1 MLDEMTKVSP
11 KSGPS
16 GWHRPAGCRVGA
28 SYLCRMSP
36 KLPPAA
42 HSSLVPTPA
51 VVASPAAPTAPETTL
66 PGAADETASLEAT
79 EALPT
84 PAPAV
89 TSPVAW
95 MLLLILASIWGTS
108 FILMKKGLVVFSAME
123 LGATRVSVAALL
135 LLPFALRH
143 VGQVERSR
151 FKWLAL
157 SGVVGTLI
165 PAFLFAYAETR
176 LASGLAGVLNAL
188 TVVFTLLVGALLFR
202 QRLTGLRVLGITLGL
217 VGTVVM
223 LQLGGSGGDATPAGE
238 GNAWYGIYILIATMG
253 YGLSVNVIKHKLSA
267 MTPVAVTSV
276 LLLLIG
282 GPALA
287 YLLLGTDF
295 LHKLA
300 TVPGAWA
307 AFGYIALLATMSTA
321 VAMVLFNR
329 LIQQSTA
336 LFASSSTY
344 LIPIVALAWG
354 ALDGEAFNLWHFA
367 GMVVILAG
375 VLIIHRAK

>member
-1 MLDEMTKVSP
+1 
-11 KSGPS
+11 
-16 GWHRPAGCRVGA
+16 
-28 SYLCRMSP
+28 
-36 KLPPAA
+36 
-42 HSSLVPTPA
+42 
-51 VVASPAAPTAPETTL
+51 
-66 PGAADETASLEAT
+66 
-79 EALPT
+79 
-84 PAPAV
+84 
-89 TSPVAW
+89 
-95 MLLLILASIWGTS
+95 
-108 FILMKKGLVVFSAME
+108 
-123 LGATRVSVAALL
+123 VSVAALL

-143 VGQVERSR
+143 VGRVERSR

-188 TVVFTLLVGALLFR
+188 TVVFTLLVGAALFG
-202 QRLTGLRVLGITLGL
+202 QRLTGLRVLGIALGL
-217 VGTVVM
+217 AGTVVLM
-223 LQLGGSGGDATPAGE
+223 WLGGSGGDATPSGT
-238 GNAWYGIYILIATMG
+238 GNAWYGLYIVAATLG
-253 YGLSVNVIKHKLSA
+253 YGVSVNLIKHRLGGL
-267 MTPVAVTSV
+267 TPMAVTAV

-287 YLLLGTDF
+287 YLLLSTSF

-300 TVPGAWA
+300 VVPGAWA

-344 LIPIVALAWG
+344 LIPVVALAWG
-354 ALDGEAFNLWHFA
+354 ALDGEAFNLWHLL
-367 GMVVILAG
+367 GMVIILAG
-375 VLIIHRAK
+375 VLIIHRAR

>member
-1 MLDEMTKVSP
+1 MLANTPPAPDSP
-11 KSGPS
+11 L
-16 GWHRPAGCRVGA
+16 V
-28 SYLCRMSP
+28 
-36 KLPPAA
+36 PPAA
-42 HSSLVPTPA
+42 P
-51 VVASPAAPTAPETTL
+51 VALAPAALANKTT
-66 PGAADETASLEAT
+66 PGVADGSASLEAM
-79 EALPT
+79 EAEAAADTGAAAGPVALT
-84 PAPAV
+84 PAV
-89 TSPVAW
+89 TTPVAW
-95 MLLLILASIWGTS
+95 LLLITLACIWGTS
-108 FILMKKGLVVFSAME
+108 FILMKKGLLVFSAME
-123 LGATRVSVAALL
+123 LGAIRVSVAALL

-143 VGQVERSR
+143 VGSVKRSR

-188 TVVFTLLVGALLFR
+188 TVVFTLLVGALLFG
-202 QRLTGLRVLGITLGL
+202 QRLTGLRVLGIGLGL
-217 VGTVVM
+217 AGTVVM

-238 GNAWYGIYILIATMG
+238 GNAWYGLYILAATIG
-253 YGLSVNVIKHKLSA
+253 YGLSVNVIKHKLNA
-267 MTPVAVTSV
+267 MTPMAVTSV

-287 YLLLGTDF
+287 YLLLGTGF
-295 LHKLA
+295 LAKMAHA
-300 TVPGAWA
+300 EGAWA

-354 ALDGEAFNLWHFA
+354 ALDGEAFNLWHFV

>member
-1 MLDEMTKVSP
+1 MP
-11 KSGPS
+11 
-16 GWHRPAGCRVGA
+16 VGFA
-28 SYLCRMSP
+28 SSN
-36 KLPPAA
+36 A
-42 HSSLVPTPA
+42 T
-51 VVASPAAPTAPETTL
+51 VVAETAL
-66 PGAADETASLEAT
+66 PGAADGTASLEAT
-79 EALPT
+79 EALAA

-95 MLLLILASIWGTS
+95 MLLLILAAIWGTS
-108 FILMKKGLVVFSAME
+108 FILMKKGLVVFSALE

-143 VGQVERSR
+143 VGHVERSR

-202 QRLTGLRVLGITLGL
+202 QRLTALRVLGIVLGL
-217 VGTVVM
+217 AGTVVM
-223 LQLGGSGGDATPAGE
+223 LLLGGSGGDATPAGE
-238 GNAWYGIYILIATMG
+238 GNAWYGSYILLATMG
-253 YGLSVNVIKHKLSA
+253 YGLSVNVIKHKLGGL
-267 MTPVAVTSV
+267 TPVAVTSV

-282 GPALA
+282 GPAMA
-287 YLLLGTDF
+287 YLLLGTGF

-300 TVPGAWA
+300 TVPGAWV

-321 VAMVLFNR
+321 VAMVLFNK

-375 VLIIHRAK
+375 VLIIHRAR

>member
-1 MLDEMTKVSP
+1 M
-11 KSGPS
+11 
-16 GWHRPAGCRVGA
+16 
-28 SYLCRMSP
+28 
-36 KLPPAA
+36 
-42 HSSLVPTPA
+42 
-51 VVASPAAPTAPETTL
+51 VASGAVGNAGQTGSAGSAGPDLSAKPA
-66 PGAADETASLEAT
+66 
-79 EALPT
+79 
-84 PAPAV
+84 APAV
-89 TSPVAW
+89 TTPLAW
-95 MLLLILASIWGTS
+95 ALLLMLATIWGTS
-108 FILMKKGLVVFSAME
+108 FILMKKGLEVFSAME
-123 LGATRVSVAALL
+123 LGATRVAVAALL
-135 LLPFALRH
+135 LLPFAFSH
-143 VGQVERSR
+143 VRGVERSR

-165 PAFLFAYAETR
+165 PAFLFAYAETK

-188 TVVFTLLVGALLFR
+188 TVVFTLVVGALLFG
-202 QRLTGLRVLGITLGL
+202 QRLTLLRVAGIALGL

-223 LQLGGSGGDATPAGE
+223 LLLGGSGGTDTPTGE
-238 GNAWYGIYILIATMG
+238 GNAWYGLYIVAATLG
-253 YGLSVNVIKHKLSA
+253 YGISVNVIKHKLGG
-267 MTPVAVTSV
+267 MTPMAVTSV

-287 YLLLGTDF
+287 YLLVGTVF
-295 LHKLA
+295 VHKLT

-367 GMVVILAG
+367 GMLIILVG

>member
-1 MLDEMTKVSP
+1 MLPKNLPASNSSP
-11 KSGPS
+11 VPK
-16 GWHRPAGCRVGA
+16 PAGVN
-28 SYLCRMSP
+28 SE
-36 KLPPAA
+36 AA
-42 HSSLVPTPA
+42 AGRAA
-51 VVASPAAPTAPETTL
+51 VF
-66 PGAADETASLEAT
+66 GAADKSASLEADKVL
-79 EALPT
+79 ADKLV
-84 PAPAV
+84 PAV

-95 MLLLILASIWGTS
+95 ALLVVLASIWGTS
-108 FILMKKGLVVFSAME
+108 FILMKKGLEVFSALE

-143 VGQVERSR
+143 VGKVERSR

-157 SGVVGTLI
+157 SGVIGTLI
-165 PAFLFAYAETR
+165 PAFLFAYAETK

-188 TVVFTLLVGALLFR
+188 TVMFTLLMGALLFG
-202 QRLTGLRVLGITLGL
+202 QRLTGLRVLGIVLGL

-223 LQLGGSGGDATPAGE
+223 LQMGGSGGTDTPTGK
-238 GNAWYGIYILIATMG
+238 GNAWYGMYIVVATLG
-253 YGLSVNVIKHKLSA
+253 YGLSVNVIKHKLGGL
-267 MTPVAVTSV
+267 TPVAVTSV

-287 YLLLGTDF
+287 YLLLGTGF
-295 LHKLA
+295 LHKLN
-300 TVPGAWA
+300 TQPGAWA

-321 VAMVLFNR
+321 VAMVLFNK

-354 ALDGEAFNLWHFA
+354 ALDGEAFNLWHLA

-375 VLIIHRAK
+375 VLIIHRAR